1 MMRLDKSKE
10 DDRGLLLYY
19 HIRKAIIFTFFLVL
33 LFSIFGLAVDQLI
46 FNLIKND
53 NDNDYQSIRS

>member
-19 HIRKAIIFTFFLVL
+19 HIRKAFILTFFLML
-33 LFSIFGLAVDQLI
+33 LFIFFGLSVDQLI
-46 FNLIKND
+46 FKYNLLSEENLTLIH
-53 NDNDYQSIRS
+53 